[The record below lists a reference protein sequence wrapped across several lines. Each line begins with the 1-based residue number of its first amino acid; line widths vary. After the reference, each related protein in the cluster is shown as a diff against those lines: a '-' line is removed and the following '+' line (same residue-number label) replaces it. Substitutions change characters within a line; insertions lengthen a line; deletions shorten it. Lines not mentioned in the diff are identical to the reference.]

1 MEGII
6 IWIFVGDLL
15 RIIVVAVSADVVEY
29 HLIFWM
35 NRDISP
41 LIKAAKHQE
50 HIIDCR
56 DGCFPYTLGGIRQDT
71 KEQRADTLRRVFKLG
86 S

>member
-6 IWIFVGDLL
+6 IGIFVSDLH
-15 RIIVVAVSADVVEY
+15 RIIVVAIPTDVVEY
-29 HLIFWM
+29 DLIFWM
-35 NRDISP
+35 SREISP
-41 LIKAAKHQE
+41 LVKAAKHQE

-71 KEQRADTLRRVFKLG
+71 KDQRADTLRRVFKL
-86 S
+86 